1 MYIAKLQQN
10 FPEAV
15 GVNENIVS
23 AEIKFVVLQRT
34 TEDFASLCRYFTYS

>member
-1 MYIAKLQQN
+1 MHITRLKQN

-23 AEIKFVVLQRT
+23 AEIKFV
-34 TEDFASLCRYFTYS
+34 AP